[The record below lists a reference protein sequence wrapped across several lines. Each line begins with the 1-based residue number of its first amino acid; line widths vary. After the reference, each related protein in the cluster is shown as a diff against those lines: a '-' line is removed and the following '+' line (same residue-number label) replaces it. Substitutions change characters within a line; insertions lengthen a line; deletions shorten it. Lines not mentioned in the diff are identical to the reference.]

1 MVISPKTQ
9 HQISGKEWS
18 MVALAS
24 STTLKQRPLNRFVV
38 ELPASEQKII
48 VRGEKLRVSEAAG
61 ELQRQ

>member
-1 MVISPKTQ
+1 
-9 HQISGKEWS
+9 

-24 STTLKQRPLNRFVV
+24 STTLKHRPLNRFVV
-38 ELPASEQKII
+38 ELPESEQKKI